1 MLKKR
6 YAIIAAK
13 GTAMFKSIAKAL
25 GGDPQKREIDRVT
38 PLVEQ
43 INQLEPEFEAL
54 SPEELRA
61 KTAQFR
67 QRLAEGETLDGL
79 LVEAFAAVREASKRT
94 TGLRHFDIQMIGGIF
109 LHEGKIVEMRT
120 GEGKTLVATL
130 PLYLNALAGKG
141 AHLVTVND
149 YLARRDARWMAPIYT
164 YLDMKVGVLQ
174 MSSRTESA
182 QFAFVVD
189 LERRENREED
199 DQLRMVYRRDAYA
212 ADITYGT
219 NNEFGFD
226 YLRDNLV
233 MDIKNRVQRKH
244 AYAIVDEVDNILID
258 EARTP
263 LIISGPAS
271 EDVEWYNR
279 MAAVVRQMTPEDYDF
294 NEKDRSVALT
304 EIGETHVEDLLQIP
318 LRDPDRPEDI
328 TPEQAR
334 LLGHLEQALK
344 AQLLYRKNKDYII
357 QNGEIIIVDEFTGRL
372 MPGRRW
378 SEGLHQA
385 VEAKEGVK
393 VQPENITHATITLQN
408 YFRKYNKLAGMT
420 GTALTEAEEFST
432 IYDLDAVEMPT
443 NLDYRASRPEEDLE
457 VFQDKDEEGYSF
469 TYYALGSD
477 PEKKPLYWKRKDYHD
492 VVYRTEE
499 AKLRAIV
506 LEILKFHVIG
516 RPILVGT
523 TSIEHSERLSNRL
536 SADSLRRMLMAVLV
550 REGWLQKNDIKTPEK
565 VIPELDFLNQPV
577 QALVPDEMRRFARG
591 IGLESLNPEAPQN
604 LDAILNFLSLPKELL
619 PRLEETVRGG
629 IQHQVLNALKH
640 DQESQII
647 ADAGAYGA
655 VTIATNMAGRGVD
668 IKLGGE
674 IQENTLSEVRRY
686 LNDRGIDPYGLSN
699 AEMAAQL
706 RQIPASEYEDA
717 EETIQTFL
725 KFLDNMNRVRRLGGL
740 HVIGSERH
748 EARRIDNQL
757 RGRAARQGDPGSS
770 RFYLSLEDELM
781 RMFGGERAENLMQLF
796 NIDPSIPLESKML
809 GRLVEQAQERVE
821 GNNFDV
827 RKHLLDYDDVLNDQ
841 RERIYSER
849 DNVLVKEELEEDVL
863 TMLHTELQRRIPDAL
878 QDEEG
883 PWKLL
888 AFLEE
893 IQPTIFYPQF
903 GENLPSYTL
912 SLIHDILEESI
923 SDLQDASALESGL
936 VELAERAI
944 QAESRHVRSQ
954 TGAFIQRTADSFAT
968 QADERLD
975 LLDIFVENN
984 EELFESS
991 PKEFFTQLQNQ
1002 IHMKLNLDS
1011 GTTQAM
1017 KEDPHE
1023 MPVILR
1029 TLVEETL
1036 LKIVLSRM
1044 IMTIERR
1051 INSRLTA
1058 DLDQL
1063 AALDWLS
1070 IENNLLEAV
1079 DQNFQDKLAQLRK
1092 PESQIQQNIKAQMRK
1107 QQESGSAFNLHE
1119 LATGISVGTQAVI
1132 DPRTHQKVNK
1142 RVALLNYIYLAA
1154 LGLENEDPEEI
1165 SAAILEHLEK
1175 TQVKMQRIWGKM
1187 EIQRVSENI
1196 EWFKDLPADYRDNL
1210 APFMETDSEVTLNSQ
1225 PMKTLLE
1232 ENHPA
1237 IIETFGRYV
1246 QQTIYRHILLRAIS
1260 DLWIEQLTRM
1270 EALRIS
1276 IGMEAYAQK
1285 DPLIQY
1291 KSRST
1296 DAFKDLFAEIRMGVI
1311 SRMFRLQP
1319 AKPVTINAEAPAA
1332 QNAGAAQKTEGSQ
1345 AKKTKRK
1352 KHKKH

>member
-1 MLKKR
+1 
-6 YAIIAAK
+6 
-13 GTAMFKSIAKAL
+13 MFKSIAKAL

-43 INQLEPEFEAL
+43 INLLEAEYEAL
-54 SPEELRA
+54 SPEDLRA

-67 QRLAEGETLDGL
+67 QRLTEGETLDDI

-94 TGLRHFDIQMIGGIF
+94 TGLRHFDIQLIGGIF

-149 YLARRDARWMAPIYT
+149 YLARRDARWMTPIYA
-164 YLDMKVGVLQ
+164 YLGLKVGVLQ

-199 DQLRMVYRRDAYA
+199 DQLRMVYRREAYA

-233 MDIKNRVQRKH
+233 MDIKNRVQREH

-279 MAAVVRQMTPEDYDF
+279 MAAVVRQLNPEDFDF

-304 EIGETHVEDLLQIP
+304 EIGETHVEELLQIP

-344 AQLLYRKNKDYII
+344 AQLLYKKNKDYII
-357 QNGEIIIVDEFTGRL
+357 QNGEVIIVDEFTGRL

-393 VQPENITHATITLQN
+393 VNPENITHATITLQN
-408 YFRKYNKLAGMT
+408 YFRKYDKLAGMT

-432 IYDLDAVEMPT
+432 IYDLDAIEMPT
-443 NLDYRASRPEEDLE
+443 NLDYRASRPEEDLQ
-457 VFQDKDEEGYSF
+457 VYQDKDEEGYAY

-477 PEKKPLYWKRKDYHD
+477 PQRQPLYWKRKDYHD

-523 TSIEHSERLSNRL
+523 TSIEHSELLSSRLSGE
-536 SADSLRRMLMAVLV
+536 SLRRLLMALLV
-550 REGWLQKNDIKTPEK
+550 REGWLKKNDIKTPEK

-591 IGLESLNPEAPQN
+591 IGLESINPDSPQN
-604 LDAILNFLSLPKELL
+604 LADILTYLNLPEESMQ
-619 PRLEETVRGG
+619 RLEEAVRGG

-674 IQENTLSEVRRY
+674 IQESTLSEVRRF
-686 LNDRGIDPYGLSN
+686 LNARGIDPYGLSN

-706 RQIPASEYEDA
+706 RQIPASEYEESQEA
-717 EETIQTFL
+717 IQTFL
-725 KFLDNMNRVRRLGGL
+725 TFLDNMNRVRQLGGL

-796 NIDPSIPLESKML
+796 SIDPSIPLESKML

-821 GNNFDV
+821 GNNFDI

-841 RERIYSER
+841 RERIYNER
-849 DNVLVKEELEEDVL
+849 DRVLVKEELEEDVL
-863 TMLHTELQRRIPDAL
+863 SMLHTELQRRIPDAL

-912 SLIHDILEESI
+912 SLIHDILTKSI
-923 SDLQDASALESGL
+923 SDPQDAGAVENGL

-944 QAESRHVRSQ
+944 QAESRHVSNQ
-954 TGAFIQRTADSFAT
+954 TSDFIQRTADSFAQ

-975 LLDIFVENN
+975 LLDIFLENN
-984 EELFESS
+984 EELFDSS
-991 PKEFFTQLQNQ
+991 PKEFFNQLQTQ
-1002 IHMKLNLDS
+1002 VHLKLNLDS
-1011 GTTQAM
+1011 GTTQAI
-1017 KEDPHE
+1017 KEDPDE

-1051 INSRLTA
+1051 INSRLTV

-1063 AALDWLS
+1063 AALDWVS
-1070 IENNLLEAV
+1070 IENRLLEAI

-1092 PESQIQQNIKAQMRK
+1092 PESQIQQNIKAQIRK
-1107 QQESGSAFNLHE
+1107 QQENGKDFNLDE
-1119 LATGISVGTQAVI
+1119 LATGISIGTQAVI
-1132 DPRTHQKVNK
+1132 DSRTHQKVNK

-1165 SAAILEHLEK
+1165 SADILEHLEGI
-1175 TQVKMQRIWGKM
+1175 QVKMQYIWGKM
-1187 EIQRVSENI
+1187 EIQRLSENI
-1196 EWFKDLPADYRDNL
+1196 QWYKDLPEDYRANL
-1210 APFMETDSEVTLNSQ
+1210 TPFMDEQAEEVLQNKDL
-1225 PMKTLLE
+1225 KTLLD
-1232 ENHPA
+1232 ENNPEA
-1237 IIETFGRYV
+1237 INIFGRYV
-1246 QQTIYRHILLRAIS
+1246 QQTIYRHILLRSIS

-1276 IGMEAYAQK
+1276 IGMEAYAQL
-1285 DPLIQY
+1285 DPLVQY

-1296 DAFKDLFAEIRMGVI
+1296 DAFKDLFADIRMGVI

-1319 AKPVTINAEAPAA
+1319 AKPVTVNAEAPAA
-1332 QNAGAAQKTEGSQ
+1332 QNAGPAQKTGDGQ

>member
-1 MLKKR
+1 MLKN
-6 YAIIAAK
+6 
-13 GTAMFKSIAKAL
+13 IAKIL
-25 GGDPQKREIDRVT
+25 GGDPQKREIDRVI
-38 PLVEQ
+38 PRIDQ
-43 INQLEPEFEAL
+43 INQLEPEYEAL
-54 SPEELRA
+54 SPDELRA
-61 KTAQFR
+61 KTAHFR
-67 QRLAEGETLDGL
+67 QRLADGETLDDI

-94 TGLRHFDIQMIGGIF
+94 TGLRHFDIQLIGGIF

-149 YLARRDARWMAPIYT
+149 YLARRDARWMAPIYN

-182 QFAFVVD
+182 QFAFMVD
-189 LERRENREED
+189 LDKHDNREED
-199 DQLRMVYRRDAYA
+199 DQLHMVYRREAYA

-233 MDIKNRVQRKH
+233 MNLKDRVQRGH
-244 AYAIVDEVDNILID
+244 AYSIVDEVDNILID

-271 EDVEWYNR
+271 EDVEWYSR
-279 MAAVVRQMTPEDYDF
+279 MAVVVRQLNPEDFDF

-304 EIGETHVEDLLQIP
+304 EIGETHVEELLQTP

-344 AQLLYRKNKDYII
+344 AQLLYKKNKDYII
-357 QNGEIIIVDEFTGRL
+357 QNGQVIIVDEFTGRL

-393 VQPENITHATITLQN
+393 VNPENITHATITLQN
-408 YFRKYNKLAGMT
+408 YFRKYSKLAGMT

-432 IYDLDAVEMPT
+432 IYNLDAVEMPT
-443 NLDYRASRPEEDLE
+443 NLDYRASRPEEDLQ
-457 VFQDKDEEGYSF
+457 VYQAKDEEGYTY

-477 PEKKPLYWKRKDYHD
+477 AQQQPLYWKRKDYPD
-492 VVYRTEE
+492 VVYRSEE

-523 TSIEHSERLSNRL
+523 TSIEHSQLLSSRLSG
-536 SADSLRRMLMAVLV
+536 DSLRRMLMALLV
-550 REGWLQKNDIKTPEK
+550 REGWLKHNNIKTPEK
-565 VIPELDFLNQPV
+565 VIPELEFLNQPV
-577 QALVPDEMRRFARG
+577 SALVPDEMRRFARG
-591 IGLESLNPEAPQN
+591 IGLESINPDSPQN
-604 LDAILNFLSLPKELL
+604 LADILAYLGLPEEMM

-647 ADAGAYGA
+647 ENAGAYGA

-674 IQENTLSEVRRY
+674 IQESTISEVRRF
-686 LNDRGIDPYGLSN
+686 LNKRGVDPYGLSN

-706 RQIPASEYEDA
+706 RQIPASGYEEV
-717 EETIQTFL
+717 EEVIQAFL
-725 KFLDNMNRVRRLGGL
+725 TFLDNMNRVRKLGGL

-770 RFYLSLEDELM
+770 RFFLSLEDDLM
-781 RMFGGERAENLMQLF
+781 RMFGGDRAENLMRVF
-796 NIDPSIPLESKML
+796 SIDPSIPLESKML

-821 GNNFDV
+821 GNNFDI

-841 RERIYSER
+841 RERIYGER
-849 DNVLVKEELEEDVL
+849 DRVLVKEDLEEDVL
-863 TMLHTELQRRIPDAL
+863 DMLHTELQRRIPDAL

-888 AFLEE
+888 AFLDE

-912 SLIHDILEESI
+912 SLIQDILEESI
-923 SDLQDASALESGL
+923 SDSQDPAAVESGL
-936 VELAERAI
+936 LELAEQAI
-944 QAESRHVRSQ
+944 QAESRHVRNQ
-954 TGAFIQRTADSFAT
+954 TSAFIQRTADSFIQ

-975 LLDIFVENN
+975 LLDIFLENN

-991 PKEFFTQLQNQ
+991 PKEFYNQLQTQ
-1002 IHMKLNLDS
+1002 VHLKLNIDS
-1011 GTTQAM
+1011 GLTQAM
-1017 KEDPHE
+1017 QEDPDE
-1023 MPVILR
+1023 MQGILR

-1036 LKIVLSRM
+1036 LKIVLSRI

-1051 INSRLTA
+1051 INSRLSV

-1063 AALDWLS
+1063 STLDWIS
-1070 IENNLLEAV
+1070 IEDRLLEAV
-1079 DQNFQDKLAQLRK
+1079 EQNFQDKSAQLRK
-1092 PESQIQQNIKAQMRK
+1092 PESQILQNIKALIRK
-1107 QQESGSAFNLHE
+1107 QQEAGNGFNLYE
-1119 LATGISVGTQAVI
+1119 LTTGISVGTQAAI
-1132 DPRTHQKVNK
+1132 DPRTRQKVNK
-1142 RVALLNYIYLAA
+1142 RVNLLNYIYLAA

-1165 SAAILEHLEK
+1165 SADILEHLEGI
-1175 TQVKMQRIWGKM
+1175 QVKMQHIWGKM
-1187 EIQRVSENI
+1187 EIQRIFENI
-1196 EWFKDLPADYRDNL
+1196 QWYKDLPEDYRTNL
-1210 APFMETDSEVTLNSQ
+1210 APFMDEQAEEVLKSKEL
-1225 PMKTLLE
+1225 KTLLDE
-1232 ENHPA
+1232 DNSIA
-1237 IIETFGRYV
+1237 IKIFGRYV

-1270 EALRIS
+1270 ESLRIS
-1276 IGMEAYAQK
+1276 IGMEAYAQM
-1285 DPLIQY
+1285 DPLVQY

-1296 DAFKDLFAEIRMGVI
+1296 DAFKNLFADIRMGVI

-1319 AKPVTINAEAPAA
+1319 AKPVTVNAEPA
-1332 QNAGAAQKTEGSQ
+1332 QSTGAAQKTDSSQ
-1345 AKKTKRK
+1345 GKNSKRK

>member
-1 MLKKR
+1 
-6 YAIIAAK
+6 
-13 GTAMFKSIAKAL
+13 MFKNIAKAL

-38 PLVEQ
+38 PLIEQ
-43 INQLEPEFEAL
+43 INQLEPEYEAL
-54 SPEELRA
+54 SPQELRA
-61 KTAQFR
+61 KTTLFR
-67 QRLAEGETLDGL
+67 QRLTEGETLNDI

-94 TGLRHFDIQMIGGIF
+94 TGLRHFDIQLIGGIF

-233 MDIKNRVQRKH
+233 MDINNRVQREH

-279 MAAVVRQMTPEDYDF
+279 MAVIVRQLTPEDYDF

-344 AQLLYRKNKDYII
+344 AQLLYKKNKDYII
-357 QNGEIIIVDEFTGRL
+357 QNGEVIIVDEFTGRL

-408 YFRKYNKLAGMT
+408 YFRKYDKLAGMT

-457 VFQDKDEEGYSF
+457 VFQDKDEEGYAF
-469 TYYALGSD
+469 TYYALGND
-477 PEKKPLYWKRKDYHD
+477 PERKPLYWKRKDYHD

-536 SADSLRRMLMAVLV
+536 SAESLRRMLMAVLV
-550 REGWLQKNDIKTPEK
+550 RESWLQKNGIKTPEK

-591 IGLESLNPEAPQN
+591 IGLESLNPEAPEN
-604 LDAILNFLSLPKELL
+604 LEVILAFLSLPKELR
-619 PRLEETVRGG
+619 PRLEEVVRGG

-674 IQENTLSEVRRY
+674 ILESTLSAVRQY
-686 LNDRGIDPYGLSN
+686 LNGRGIDPYGLSN

-706 RQIPASEYEDA
+706 RQIPASEYGDT
-717 EETIQTFL
+717 EENIQTFL
-725 KFLDNMNRVRRLGGL
+725 TFLDNMSRVRQLGGL

-796 NIDPSIPLESKML
+796 NIDPSVPLESKML

-821 GNNFDV
+821 GNNFDI

-849 DNVLVKEELEEDVL
+849 DSVLVKEDLEEDVL
-863 TMLHTELQRRIPDAL
+863 AMLHTELQRRIPDAL

-893 IQPTIFYPQF
+893 IQPTIFYTQF

-912 SLIHDILEESI
+912 SLIHDILAESI
-923 SDLQDASALESGL
+923 SDLQDATAVENGL
-936 VELAERAI
+936 VSLAERAI
-944 QAESRHVRSQ
+944 QAESRHVRNQ

-1002 IHMKLNLDS
+1002 IHLKLNLES

-1017 KEDPHE
+1017 KEDPDE

-1058 DLDQL
+1058 DLDEL
-1063 AALDWLS
+1063 AALDWVS
-1070 IENNLLEAV
+1070 IENKLLEAV
-1079 DQNFQDKLAQLRK
+1079 DQNFQEKLAQLRK
-1092 PESQIQQNIKAQMRK
+1092 PESQIQQNIKAQIRK
-1107 QQESGSAFNLHE
+1107 QQESGGAFNLDE

-1165 SAAILEHLEK
+1165 SADILEHLEE
-1175 TQVKMQRIWGKM
+1175 TQVKMQHIWGKM

-1196 EWFKDLPADYRDNL
+1196 EWFKDLPEDYRANL
-1210 APFMETDSEVTLNSQ
+1210 APFMDADSEDMLNSQ

-1232 ENHPA
+1232 ENNPA

-1246 QQTIYRHILLRAIS
+1246 QQTIYRHILLRSIS

-1276 IGMEAYAQK
+1276 IGMEAYAQQ
-1285 DPLIQY
+1285 DPLVQY

-1319 AKPVTINAEAPAA
+1319 AKPVTINAEAPTA
-1332 QNAGAAQKTEGSQ
+1332 QNAGAAQKSGASQ
-1345 AKKTKRK
+1345 AQKAKRK

>member
-1 MLKKR
+1 
-6 YAIIAAK
+6 
-13 GTAMFKSIAKAL
+13 MFKNIAKAL

-43 INQLEPEFEAL
+43 INQLEPEYEAL
-54 SPEELRA
+54 SPQELRA
-61 KTAQFR
+61 RTAQFR
-67 QRLAEGETLDGL
+67 QRLAEGETLDDI
-79 LVEAFAAVREASKRT
+79 LVDAFAAVREASKRT

-233 MDIKNRVQRKH
+233 MDIKNRVQREY

-344 AQLLYRKNKDYII
+344 AQLLYKKNKDYII
-357 QNGEIIIVDEFTGRL
+357 QNGEVIIVDEFTGRL

-432 IYDLDAVEMPT
+432 IYDLDVVEMPT

-457 VFQDKDEEGYSF
+457 VFQDKDEEGYAF

-550 REGWLQKNDIKTPEK
+550 REGWLQKNGIKTPEK
-565 VIPELDFLNQPV
+565 VIPELDFLNQPT

-591 IGLESLNPEAPQN
+591 IGLESINPEAPQN
-604 LDAILNFLSLPKELL
+604 LDVILAFLSLPKELL
-619 PRLEETVRGG
+619 PRFEETVRGG

-674 IQENTLSEVRRY
+674 IQESTLSAVRRY
-686 LNDRGIDPYGLSN
+686 LNGRGIDPYGLSN
-699 AEMAAQL
+699 AEMAAHL

-717 EETIQTFL
+717 EESVYTFL
-725 KFLDNMNRVRRLGGL
+725 TFLDNMSRVRQLGGL

-796 NIDPSIPLESKML
+796 NIDPSVPLESKML

-821 GNNFDV
+821 GNNFDI

-849 DNVLVKEELEEDVL
+849 DRVLVKEDLEEDVL
-863 TMLHTELQRRIPDAL
+863 AMLHTELQRRIPEAL

-893 IQPTIFYPQF
+893 IQPSIFYQQF

-912 SLIHDILEESI
+912 SLIHDILAESI
-923 SDLQDASALESGL
+923 SDLQDASAVENAL
-936 VELAERAI
+936 VGLAERAI
-944 QAESRHVRSQ
+944 QAESRHVRNQ
-954 TGAFIQRTADSFAT
+954 TGAFIQRTADSFAA

-984 EELFESS
+984 EELFETS
-991 PKEFFTQLQNQ
+991 PKEFFNQLQNQ

-1011 GTTQAM
+1011 VTTQAM
-1017 KEDPHE
+1017 KEDPDE

-1036 LKIVLSRM
+1036 LKNVLSRM
-1044 IMTIERR
+1044 IMSIERR

-1063 AALDWLS
+1063 AALDWVS
-1070 IENNLLEAV
+1070 IENNLLDAV

-1107 QQESGSAFNLHE
+1107 QQESGSAFNLDE

-1132 DPRTHQKVNK
+1132 DPRTHQKINK

-1165 SAAILEHLEK
+1165 SADILKHMEE
-1175 TQVKMQRIWGKM
+1175 TQVKMQHIWGKM

-1196 EWFKDLPADYRDNL
+1196 EWFKDLPQDYRANL
-1210 APFMETDSEVTLNSQ
+1210 SPFMEADSEETLNSQ
-1225 PMKTLLE
+1225 PMKTLLD
-1232 ENHPA
+1232 ENNPA

-1296 DAFKDLFAEIRMGVI
+1296 DAFKDLFADIRMGVV

-1332 QNAGAAQKTEGSQ
+1332 QNASAAQKTEGSQ
-1345 AKKTKRK
+1345 TPKGKRK

>member
-1 MLKKR
+1 MLKIP

-13 GTAMFKSIAKAL
+13 GKSMFKNIAKAI
-25 GGDPQKREIDRVT
+25 GGDPQKREIEKLN
-38 PLVEQ
+38 PLVDQ
-43 INQLEPEFEAL
+43 INLLESEYETL

-61 KTAQFR
+61 KTSQFR
-67 QRLAEGETLDGL
+67 QRLADGQTLDDI

-109 LHEGKIVEMRT
+109 LHEGKIIEMRT

-130 PLYLNALAGKG
+130 PLYLNALSGKG

-149 YLARRDARWMAPIYT
+149 YLARRDARWMAPVYD
-164 YLDMKVGVLQ
+164 YLGLTVGVLQ

-182 QFAFVVD
+182 HYAFLID
-189 LERRENREED
+189 LERRDNHEEN
-199 DQLRMVYRRDAYA
+199 DQLRMVFRQEAYA

-233 MDIKNRVQRKH
+233 MRLDDRVQRGH
-244 AYAIVDEVDNILID
+244 AYAIIDEVDNILID

-279 MAAVVRQMTPEDYDF
+279 MAIIVRQLNPEDYDF

-304 EIGETHVEDLLQIP
+304 EIGETHVEDLLQMP

-344 AQLLYRKNKDYII
+344 AQLLYKKNKDYII
-357 QNGEIIIVDEFTGRL
+357 QNGQVVIVDEFTGRL

-385 VEAKEGVK
+385 VEAKESVK
-393 VQPENITHATITLQN
+393 VNPENITHATITLQN
-408 YFRKYNKLAGMT
+408 YFRKYSKLAGMT

-432 IYDLDAVEMPT
+432 IYNLDAIEMPT
-443 NLDYRASRPEEDLE
+443 NLDYLASRPESDLK
-457 VFQDKDEEGYSF
+457 VFQDKDPEEYSY
-469 TYYALGSD
+469 TYYALAD
-477 PEKKPLYWKRKDYHD
+477 DIDHQAIYWKRKDFPD

-523 TSIEHSERLSNRL
+523 TSIEHSERLSSRL
-536 SADSLRRMLMAVLV
+536 TSESLRRLLMTVLI
-550 REGWLQKNDIKTPEK
+550 RENWLKKNNVKTPERI
-565 VIPELDFLNQPV
+565 IPELDFLNKPIQT
-577 QALVPDEMRRFARG
+577 LVPDEMRRFAHNLDLPS
-591 IGLESLNPEAPQN
+591 INPESPQN
-604 LDAILNFLSLPKELL
+604 LGEILVYLSLSEEQL
-619 PRLEETVRGG
+619 PRLEAAVRGG
-629 IQHQVLNALKH
+629 IAHQVLNALRH

-674 IQENTLSEVRRY
+674 IQEFVISDIRHFLSSK
-686 LNDRGIDPYGLSN
+686 NIDPYGLNNSEL
-699 AEMAAQL
+699 AEHL
-706 RQIPASEYEDA
+706 KQIPAGDYGDYEEA
-717 EETIQTFL
+717 IQSFLTFL
-725 KFLDNMNRVRRLGGL
+725 ENMKRVRALGGL

-757 RGRAARQGDPGSS
+757 RGRSARQGDPGSS
-770 RFYLSLEDELM
+770 RFYLSLEDDLM
-781 RMFGGERAENLMQLF
+781 RMFGGDRAENLMRVF

-821 GNNFDV
+821 GNNFDI
-827 RKHLLDYDDVLNDQ
+827 RKHLLDYDNVLNDQ

-849 DNVLVKEELEEDVL
+849 DRVLTKEDLEEDVL
-863 TMLHTELQRRIPDAL
+863 AMLRTELQKRIPDAL

-893 IQPTIFYPQF
+893 TQPTIFYPQF

-912 SLIHDILEESI
+912 SLIVDILEESI
-923 SDLQDASALESGL
+923 QDKDNPASVENGL
-936 VELAERAI
+936 LELAEKSIR
-944 QAESRHVRSQ
+944 AESIHVLNQ
-954 TGAFIQRTADSFAT
+954 TSDFIQRTADSFS
-968 QADERLD
+968 QQVDERID
-975 LLDIFVENN
+975 LLDIYLENN
-984 EELFESS
+984 QDLLQDS
-991 PKEFFTQLQNQ
+991 PKEFFNQLQNQ
-1002 IHMKLNLDS
+1002 VHLKISLDNS
-1011 GTTQAM
+1011 ITQAL
-1017 KEDPHE
+1017 KESPDDLSELLH
-1023 MPVILR
+1023 
-1029 TLVEETL
+1029 TLVEQSL
-1036 LKIVLSRM
+1036 LKIVLSRLV
-1044 IMTIERR
+1044 MTIERR
-1051 INSRLTA
+1051 INNRLTV
-1058 DLDQL
+1058 DLNAL
-1063 AALDWLS
+1063 STLDWPT
-1070 IENNLLEAV
+1070 IETKLLDTLE
-1079 DQNFQDKLAQLRK
+1079 QFFQEKTAQIRK
-1092 PESQIQQNIKAQMRK
+1092 PESQIQQNIKAIIKK
-1107 QQESGSAFNLHE
+1107 QQESSEGFNLYE
-1119 LATGISVGTQAVI
+1119 LATGISIGTQMVI
-1132 DPRTHQKVNK
+1132 DPRTRQRVNK
-1142 RVALLNYIYLAA
+1142 RINLMNYIYLAA
-1154 LGLENEDPEEI
+1154 LGLENQDPDQISEEI
-1165 SAAILEHLEK
+1165 LTHLEGI
-1175 TQVKMQRIWGKM
+1175 QIKMQHIWGKM
-1187 EIQRVSENI
+1187 EIQRIAENT
-1196 EWFKDLPADYRDNL
+1196 EWFKDLPAVYRANL
-1210 APFMETDSEVTLNSQ
+1210 TPFMSDEAELVFQSSDL
-1225 PMKTLLE
+1225 KTLFE
-1232 ENHPA
+1232 ESNQIAVHL
-1237 IIETFGRYV
+1237 FGRYV
-1246 QQTIYRHILLRAIS
+1246 QQTIYRHILLRSIS

-1276 IGMEAYAQK
+1276 IGMEAYAQL
-1285 DPLIQY
+1285 DPLVQY

-1296 DAFKDLFAEIRMGVI
+1296 DAFKDLFTEIRMGVI

-1319 AKPVTINAEAPAA
+1319 AKPVIANPETTAV
-1332 QNAGAAQKTEGSQ
+1332 QNEGSAQKKADENSQ
-1345 AKKTKRK
+1345 KSKRK
-1352 KHKKH
+1352 RHKKH

>member
-1 MLKKR
+1 
-6 YAIIAAK
+6 
-13 GTAMFKSIAKAL
+13 MFKNIAKAL

-38 PLVEQ
+38 PLIDQ
-43 INQLEPEFEAL
+43 INQLESEYEAL

-67 QRLAEGETLDGL
+67 QRLAEGETLDDV

-164 YLDMKVGVLQ
+164 YLGMQVGVLQ

-182 QFAFVVD
+182 QFAFLVD

-233 MDIKNRVQRKH
+233 MDIKNRVQREH

-279 MAAVVRQMTPEDYDF
+279 MAVVVRQLTPEDYDF

-344 AQLLYRKNKDYII
+344 AQLLYKKNKDYII

-408 YFRKYNKLAGMT
+408 YFRKYAKLAGMT

-432 IYDLDAVEMPT
+432 IYNLDAVEMPT

-457 VFQDKDEEGYSF
+457 VYQDKDEEGYGF
-469 TYYALGSD
+469 TFYAMGND
-477 PEKKPLYWKRKDYHD
+477 PQRKPLYWKRKAYHD

-536 SADSLRRMLMAVLV
+536 SADSLRRLLMTVLV
-550 REGWLQKNDIKTPEK
+550 RESWLQKNGIKTPER

-577 QALVPDEMRRFARG
+577 QVLVPDEMRRFARG
-591 IGLESLNPEAPQN
+591 IGLESINPEAPQN
-604 LDAILNFLSLPKELL
+604 LEAILAFLSLSKELL
-619 PRLEETVRGG
+619 PRLEEAVRGG

-674 IQENTLSEVRRY
+674 IQESTLSQVRQF
-686 LNDRGIDPYGLSN
+686 LNARGIDPYGLSN
-699 AEMAAQL
+699 AEMAAQIRL
-706 RQIPASEYEDA
+706 VPASEYGEA

-725 KFLDNMNRVRRLGGL
+725 TFLDNMSRVRELGGL

-770 RFYLSLEDELM
+770 RFYLSLEDDLM

-796 NIDPSIPLESKML
+796 SIDPSVPLESKML

-821 GNNFDV
+821 GNNFDI

-849 DNVLVKEELEEDVL
+849 DSVLVKDDLEEDVL

-923 SDLQDASALESGL
+923 SDPQDASAVENGL
-936 VELAERAI
+936 VELVERAI
-944 QAESRHVRSQ
+944 QAESRHVRNQ

-968 QADERLD
+968 QADERLE

-984 EELFESS
+984 EELFDSS
-991 PKEFFTQLQNQ
+991 PKEFFNQLQNQ
-1002 IHMKLNLDS
+1002 IHLKLNLDS
-1011 GTTQAM
+1011 GSMQAM
-1017 KEDPHE
+1017 KEDPDE

-1058 DLDQL
+1058 DLDEL
-1063 AALDWLS
+1063 AALDWVS
-1070 IENNLLEAV
+1070 IEDNLLEAV

-1092 PESQIQQNIKAQMRK
+1092 PESQIQQNIKAQLRK
-1107 QQESGSAFNLHE
+1107 QQESGDTFNLDE

-1165 SAAILEHLEK
+1165 SADILEHLEE
-1175 TQVKMQRIWGKM
+1175 TQVKMQHIWGKM

-1196 EWFKDLPADYRDNL
+1196 EWFKDLPADYRANL
-1210 APFMETDSEVTLNSQ
+1210 APFVEEGSEETLNSQ
-1225 PMKTLLE
+1225 PMKALLDE
-1232 ENHPA
+1232 DNPA

-1246 QQTIYRHILLRAIS
+1246 QQTIYRHILLRSIS

-1276 IGMEAYAQK
+1276 IGMEAYAQR
-1285 DPLIQY
+1285 DPLVQY

-1296 DAFKDLFAEIRMGVI
+1296 DAFKDLFADIRMGVI

-1319 AKPVTINAEAPAA
+1319 AKPVTMNAEAPTA
-1332 QNAGAAQKTEGSQ
+1332 QNANTVQKTGSSQ
-1345 AKKTKRK
+1345 VQKAKRK

>member
-1 MLKKR
+1 
-6 YAIIAAK
+6 
-13 GTAMFKSIAKAL
+13 MFKNIAKAL

-38 PLVEQ
+38 PLIDQ
-43 INQLEPEFEAL
+43 INQLEPEYETL
-54 SPEELRA
+54 SPEALRD

-67 QRLAEGETLDGL
+67 QRLAEGETLDDV

-130 PLYLNALAGKG
+130 PLYLNALAGRG

-149 YLARRDARWMAPIYT
+149 YLARRDARWMAPIYD
-164 YLDMKVGVLQ
+164 YLGMQVGVLQ

-182 QFAFVVD
+182 QFAYMVD
-189 LERRENREED
+189 LARRDNREED

-233 MDIKNRVQRKH
+233 MDIKNRVQREH

-279 MAAVVRQMTPEDYDF
+279 MAVIVRQLNPEDYDF
-294 NEKDRSVALT
+294 NEKDRSVSLT

-344 AQLLYRKNKDYII
+344 AQLLYKKNKDYII

-393 VQPENITHATITLQN
+393 VQPENVTHATITLQN
-408 YFRKYNKLAGMT
+408 YFRMYDKLAGMT
-420 GTALTEAEEFST
+420 GTALTEAEEFAT
-432 IYDLDAVEMPT
+432 IYKLDAVEMPT
-443 NLDYRASRPEEDLE
+443 NLDYRAGLPEEDLE
-457 VFQDKDEEGYSF
+457 VFQEKDEEGYAY

-477 PEKKPLYWKRKDYHD
+477 AEKQALYWKRKDYHD

-506 LEILKFHVIG
+506 LEILKYHLIG

-523 TSIEHSERLSNRL
+523 TSIEHSELLSSRLS
-536 SADSLRRMLMAVLV
+536 SEALRRLLMAVLV
-550 REGWLQKNDIKTPEK
+550 RESWLETHEIKTIEK

-577 QALVPDEMRRFARG
+577 TSLVPDQMRRFAREFG
-591 IGLESLNPEAPQN
+591 QESINPDSPEN
-604 LDAILNFLSLPKELL
+604 LAAILNYLSLPQDFA
-619 PRLEETVRGG
+619 PRLDEIIRGG

-647 ADAGAYGA
+647 ADAGAFGA

-674 IQENTLSEVRRY
+674 IRESVLSDVRQF
-686 LNDRGIDPYGLSN
+686 LNGRGIDPYGLSN
-699 AEMAAQL
+699 ADMAVQL
-706 RQIPASEYEDA
+706 KQIPAEEYGESQ
-717 EETIQTFL
+717 ESIETFL
-725 KFLDNMNRVRRLGGL
+725 TFLDNMNRVRALGGL

-770 RFYLSLEDELM
+770 RFYLSLEDDLM
-781 RMFGGERAENLMQLF
+781 RMFGGDRAENLMRVF
-796 NIDPSIPLESKML
+796 SIDPSIPLESRML

-821 GNNFDV
+821 GNNFDI

-841 RERIYSER
+841 RERIYAER
-849 DNVLVKEELEEDVL
+849 DRVLVKEDLEEDVL
-863 TMLHTELQRRIPDAL
+863 DMLHTELQRRIPDAL

-893 IQPTIFYPQF
+893 IQPTIFYQQF

-912 SLIHDILEESI
+912 SLIHAILEESI
-923 SDLQDASALESGL
+923 SDLQDPAAVEQGL
-936 VELAERAI
+936 LDLAERAI
-944 QAESRHVRSQ
+944 QAESRHVRNQ
-954 TGAFIQRTADSFAT
+954 TSAFIQRTADSFTT
-968 QADERLD
+968 QIEERLD

-984 EELFESS
+984 QELFESS
-991 PKEFFTQLQNQ
+991 PKEYFTQLQNQ
-1002 IHMKLNLDS
+1002 VHLKLNLDS

-1017 KEDPHE
+1017 KEDPDE
-1023 MPVILR
+1023 IPTILR

-1036 LKIVLSRM
+1036 LKIVLGRM

-1051 INSRLTA
+1051 VNSRLTA

-1063 AALDWLS
+1063 ATLDWPS
-1070 IENNLLEAV
+1070 IEDRLLSAV
-1079 DQNFQDKLAQLRK
+1079 DQNFQDRLEQLHK
-1092 PESQIQQNIKAQMRK
+1092 PESQIQQNIQVQLRK
-1107 QQESGSAFNLHE
+1107 QQEAGKGFNLDE
-1119 LATGISVGTQAVI
+1119 LATGISVGTQAAI
-1132 DPRTHQKVNK
+1132 DPRTRQKINK

-1154 LGLENEDPEEI
+1154 LELENEDPEVI
-1165 SAAILEHLEK
+1165 SANILAHLER
-1175 TQVKMQRIWGKM
+1175 TQVKMQHVWGKM

-1196 EWFKDLPADYRDNL
+1196 EWFKDLPQDYRANL
-1210 APFMETDSEVTLNSQ
+1210 APFMEEGSEEVLNSK
-1225 PMKTLLE
+1225 PLKTLLE
-1232 ENHPA
+1232 ENNP
-1237 IIETFGRYV
+1237 ILISTFGRYV

-1276 IGMEAYAQK
+1276 IGMEAYAQL
-1285 DPLIQY
+1285 DPLVQY
-1291 KSRST
+1291 KSKST
-1296 DAFKDLFAEIRMGVI
+1296 DAFKDLFADIRMGVI

-1319 AKPVTINAEAPAA
+1319 AKPVVMNPEAPAA
-1332 QNAGAAQKTEGSQ
+1332 QNAGAAQNSSSQ
-1345 AKKTKRK
+1345 NTKKHKRK

>member
-1 MLKKR
+1 
-6 YAIIAAK
+6 
-13 GTAMFKSIAKAL
+13 MFKSIAKAL

-43 INQLEPEFEAL
+43 INLLEAEYEAL
-54 SPEELRA
+54 SPEDLRA

-67 QRLAEGETLDGL
+67 QRLTEGETLDDI

-94 TGLRHFDIQMIGGIF
+94 TGLRHFDIQLIGGIF

-149 YLARRDARWMAPIYT
+149 YLARRDARWMTPIYA
-164 YLDMKVGVLQ
+164 YLGLKVGVLQ

-233 MDIKNRVQRKH
+233 MDIKNRVQREH

-279 MAAVVRQMTPEDYDF
+279 MAAVVRQLNPEDFDF

-304 EIGETHVEDLLQIP
+304 EIGETHVEELLQIP

-344 AQLLYRKNKDYII
+344 AQLLYKKNKDYII
-357 QNGEIIIVDEFTGRL
+357 QNGEVIIVDEFTGRL

-393 VQPENITHATITLQN
+393 VNPENITHATITLQN
-408 YFRKYNKLAGMT
+408 YFRKYDKLAGMT

-443 NLDYRASRPEEDLE
+443 NLDYRASRPEEDLQ
-457 VFQDKDEEGYSF
+457 VYQDKDEEGYAY

-477 PEKKPLYWKRKDYHD
+477 PQRQPLYWKRKDYHD

-523 TSIEHSERLSNRL
+523 TSIEHSELLSSRLSGE
-536 SADSLRRMLMAVLV
+536 SLRRMLMALLV
-550 REGWLQKNDIKTPEK
+550 REGWLKKNDIKTPEK

-591 IGLESLNPEAPQN
+591 IGLESINPDSPQN
-604 LDAILNFLSLPKELL
+604 LADILTYLNLPEESMQ
-619 PRLEETVRGG
+619 RLEEAVRGG

-674 IQENTLSEVRRY
+674 IQESTLSEVRRF
-686 LNDRGIDPYGLSN
+686 LNARGIDPYGLSN

-706 RQIPASEYEDA
+706 RQIPASEYEESQEA
-717 EETIQTFL
+717 IQTFL
-725 KFLDNMNRVRRLGGL
+725 TFLDNMNRVRQLGGL

-796 NIDPSIPLESKML
+796 SIDPSIPLESKML

-821 GNNFDV
+821 GNNFDI

-841 RERIYSER
+841 RERIYNER
-849 DNVLVKEELEEDVL
+849 DRVLVKEELEEDVL
-863 TMLHTELQRRIPDAL
+863 SMLHTELQRRIPDAL

-912 SLIHDILEESI
+912 SLIHDILAKSI
-923 SDLQDASALESGL
+923 SDPQDAGAVENGL

-944 QAESRHVRSQ
+944 QAESRHVRNQ
-954 TGAFIQRTADSFAT
+954 TSDFIQRTADSFAQ

-975 LLDIFVENN
+975 LLDIFLENN
-984 EELFESS
+984 EELYDSS
-991 PKEFFTQLQNQ
+991 PKEFFNQLQTQ
-1002 IHMKLNLDS
+1002 VHLKLNLDS
-1011 GTTQAM
+1011 GITQAI
-1017 KEDPHE
+1017 KEDPDE

-1051 INSRLTA
+1051 INSRLIV

-1063 AALDWLS
+1063 AALDWVS
-1070 IENNLLEAV
+1070 IENRLLEAI

-1092 PESQIQQNIKAQMRK
+1092 PESQIQQNIKAQIRK
-1107 QQESGSAFNLHE
+1107 QQESGKEFNLDE
-1119 LATGISVGTQAVI
+1119 LATGISIGTQAVI
-1132 DPRTHQKVNK
+1132 DSRTHQKVNK

-1165 SAAILEHLEK
+1165 SADILEHLEGI
-1175 TQVKMQRIWGKM
+1175 QVKMQYIWGKM
-1187 EIQRVSENI
+1187 EIQRLSENI
-1196 EWFKDLPADYRDNL
+1196 QWYKDLPEDYRANL
-1210 APFMETDSEVTLNSQ
+1210 TPFMDEQAEEVLQNKDL
-1225 PMKTLLE
+1225 KTLLD
-1232 ENHPA
+1232 ENNPDA
-1237 IIETFGRYV
+1237 INIFGRYV
-1246 QQTIYRHILLRAIS
+1246 QQTIYRHILLRSIS

-1276 IGMEAYAQK
+1276 IGMEAYAQL
-1285 DPLIQY
+1285 DPLVQY

-1296 DAFKDLFAEIRMGVI
+1296 DAFKDLFADIRMGVI

-1319 AKPVTINAEAPAA
+1319 AKPVTVNAEAPAA
-1332 QNAGAAQKTEGSQ
+1332 QNAGAAQKTGDGQ
-1345 AKKTKRK
+1345 AKKPKRK

>member
-1 MLKKR
+1 
-6 YAIIAAK
+6 
-13 GTAMFKSIAKAL
+13 MFKNIAKAL

-43 INQLEPEFEAL
+43 VNLLESEYEAL
-54 SPEELRA
+54 SPEELRG
-61 KTAQFR
+61 KTALFR
-67 QRLAEGETLDGL
+67 QRLADGETLDDI

-130 PLYLNALAGKG
+130 PLYLNALAGRG

-149 YLARRDARWMAPIYT
+149 YLARRDARWMTPIYA
-164 YLDMKVGVLQ
+164 YLDMTVGVLQ

-182 QFAFVVD
+182 HFAFVVD
-189 LERRENREED
+189 LEKRDPREED
-199 DQLRMVYRRDAYA
+199 DQLRMVYRREAYA

-233 MDIKNRVQRKH
+233 MNLKDRVQREH

-304 EIGETHVEDLLQIP
+304 EIGETHVEELLQTP

-344 AQLLYRKNKDYII
+344 AQLLYKKNKDYII
-357 QNGEIIIVDEFTGRL
+357 QNGEVIIVDEFTGRL

-393 VQPENITHATITLQN
+393 VNPENITHATITLQN
-408 YFRKYNKLAGMT
+408 YFRKYDKLAGMT

-432 IYDLDAVEMPT
+432 IYNLDAVEMPT
-443 NLDYRASRPEEDLE
+443 NLDYRASRPEEDLQ
-457 VFQDKDEEGYSF
+457 VYQDKDEEGYTF

-477 PEKKPLYWKRKDYHD
+477 SQQQPLYWKRKDYHD

-523 TSIEHSERLSNRL
+523 TSIEHSELLSSRLTG
-536 SADSLRRMLMAVLV
+536 DSLRRMLMALLV
-550 REGWLQKNDIKTPEK
+550 REGWMKKNDIKSPEK

-577 QALVPDEMRRFARG
+577 QALVPDELRRFARG
-591 IGLESLNPEAPQN
+591 IGMESINPDSPQN
-604 LDAILNFLSLPKELL
+604 LAEILDYLNLPEEFM
-619 PRLEETVRGG
+619 PRLETAVRGG
-629 IQHQVLNALKH
+629 IQHQVLNARKH

-674 IQENTLSEVRRY
+674 ILESTLSEVRQY
-686 LNDRGIDPYGLSN
+686 LNARGIDPYGLSN
-699 AEMAAQL
+699 AEMAEQL
-706 RQIPASEYEDA
+706 RQIPVSEYEEA

-725 KFLDNMNRVRRLGGL
+725 TFLDNMNRVRQLGGL

-781 RMFGGERAENLMQLF
+781 RMFGGERAENLMRMF
-796 NIDPSIPLESKML
+796 NIDASIPLESKML

-821 GNNFDV
+821 GNNFDI

-841 RERIYSER
+841 RERIYNER
-849 DNVLVKEELEEDVL
+849 DRVLVKEELEEDVL
-863 TMLHTELQRRIPDAL
+863 SMLHTELQRRIPDAL

-923 SDLQDASALESGL
+923 SDLQDAAAVENGL
-936 VELAERAI
+936 VDLAERAI
-944 QAESRHVRSQ
+944 QAESRHVRNQ
-954 TGAFIQRTADSFAT
+954 TSSFIQRTADSFGP

-975 LLDIFVENN
+975 LLDIFLENN

-991 PKEFFTQLQNQ
+991 PKEFFNELQTQVHL
-1002 IHMKLNLDS
+1002 KLNLDS
-1011 GTTQAM
+1011 GTTQAI
-1017 KEDPHE
+1017 KEDPDE

-1051 INSRLTA
+1051 INGRLIV

-1063 AALDWLS
+1063 AAMDWIS
-1070 IENNLLEAV
+1070 IENRLLETV
-1079 DQNFQDKLAQLRK
+1079 DQNFQDKLAQLHK
-1092 PESQIQQNIKAQMRK
+1092 PESQIQQNIKAQIRK
-1107 QQESGSAFNLHE
+1107 QQETGKGFNLDE
-1119 LATGISVGTQAVI
+1119 LATGISIGTQAAI
-1132 DPRTHQKVNK
+1132 DPRTRQKVNK
-1142 RVALLNYIYLAA
+1142 RISLLNYIYLAA
-1154 LGLENEDPEEI
+1154 LSLENEDPEEI
-1165 SAAILEHLEK
+1165 SADILEHLEGI
-1175 TQVKMQRIWGKM
+1175 QVKMQYIWGKM

-1196 EWFKDLPADYRDNL
+1196 QWYKDLPEDYRANL
-1210 APFMETDSEVTLNSQ
+1210 APFMDEQAQAVLQNTEL
-1225 PMKTLLE
+1225 KTLLDE
-1232 ENHPA
+1232 ENPEA
-1237 IIETFGRYV
+1237 IKTFGRYV
-1246 QQTIYRHILLRAIS
+1246 QQTIYRHILLRSIS

-1276 IGMEAYAQK
+1276 IGMEAYAQL
-1285 DPLIQY
+1285 DPLVQY

-1296 DAFKDLFAEIRMGVI
+1296 DAFKDLFADIRMGVI

-1332 QNAGAAQKTEGSQ
+1332 QNTSAAQKTGDGQ
-1345 AKKTKRK
+1345 AKNAKRK

>member
-1 MLKKR
+1 
-6 YAIIAAK
+6 
-13 GTAMFKSIAKAL
+13 MFKNIAKAL

-38 PLVEQ
+38 PLIDQ
-43 INQLEPEFEAL
+43 INQLESEYEAL

-67 QRLAEGETLDGL
+67 QRLAEGETLDDV

-164 YLDMKVGVLQ
+164 YLGMQVGVLQ

-182 QFAFVVD
+182 QFAFLVD

-233 MDIKNRVQRKH
+233 MDIKNRVQREH

-279 MAAVVRQMTPEDYDF
+279 MAVVVRQLTPEDYDF

-344 AQLLYRKNKDYII
+344 AQLLYKKNKDYII

-408 YFRKYNKLAGMT
+408 YFRKYAKLAGMT

-432 IYDLDAVEMPT
+432 IYNLDAVEMPT
-443 NLDYRASRPEEDLE
+443 NLDYRASRPDEDLE
-457 VFQDKDEEGYSF
+457 VYQDKDEEGYGF
-469 TYYALGSD
+469 TFYAMGND
-477 PEKKPLYWKRKDYHD
+477 PQRKPLYWKRKAYHD

-536 SADSLRRMLMAVLV
+536 SADSLRRLLMTVLV
-550 REGWLQKNDIKTPEK
+550 RESWLQKNGIKTPER

-577 QALVPDEMRRFARG
+577 QVLVPDEMRRFARG
-591 IGLESLNPEAPQN
+591 IGLESINPEAPQN
-604 LDAILNFLSLPKELL
+604 LEAILAFLSLSKELL
-619 PRLEETVRGG
+619 PRLEEAVRGG

-674 IQENTLSEVRRY
+674 IQESTLSQVRQF
-686 LNDRGIDPYGLSN
+686 LNARGIDPYGLSN
-699 AEMAAQL
+699 AEMAAQIRL
-706 RQIPASEYEDA
+706 VPASEYGEA

-725 KFLDNMNRVRRLGGL
+725 TFLDNMSRVRELGGL

-770 RFYLSLEDELM
+770 RFYLSLEDDLM

-796 NIDPSIPLESKML
+796 SIDPSVPLESKML

-821 GNNFDV
+821 GNNFDI

-849 DNVLVKEELEEDVL
+849 DSVLVKDDLEEDVL

-923 SDLQDASALESGL
+923 SDPQDASAVENGL
-936 VELAERAI
+936 VELVERAI
-944 QAESRHVRSQ
+944 QAESRHVRNQ

-968 QADERLD
+968 QADERLE

-984 EELFESS
+984 EELFDSS
-991 PKEFFTQLQNQ
+991 PKEFFNQLQNQ
-1002 IHMKLNLDS
+1002 IHLKLNLDS
-1011 GTTQAM
+1011 GSMQAM
-1017 KEDPHE
+1017 KEDPDE

-1058 DLDQL
+1058 DLDEL
-1063 AALDWLS
+1063 AALDWVS
-1070 IENNLLEAV
+1070 IEDNLLEAV

-1092 PESQIQQNIKAQMRK
+1092 PESQIQQNIKAQLRK
-1107 QQESGSAFNLHE
+1107 QQESGDTFNLDE

-1165 SAAILEHLEK
+1165 SADILEHLEE
-1175 TQVKMQRIWGKM
+1175 TQVKMQHIWGKM

-1196 EWFKDLPADYRDNL
+1196 EWFKDLPADYRANL
-1210 APFMETDSEVTLNSQ
+1210 APFVEEGSEETLNSQ
-1225 PMKTLLE
+1225 PMKALLDE
-1232 ENHPA
+1232 DNPA

-1246 QQTIYRHILLRAIS
+1246 QQTIYRHILLRSIS

-1276 IGMEAYAQK
+1276 IGMEAYAQR
-1285 DPLIQY
+1285 DPLVQY

-1296 DAFKDLFAEIRMGVI
+1296 DAFKDLFADIRMGVI

-1319 AKPVTINAEAPAA
+1319 AKPVTMNAEAPTA
-1332 QNAGAAQKTEGSQ
+1332 QNANTVQKTGSSQ
-1345 AKKTKRK
+1345 VQKAKRK